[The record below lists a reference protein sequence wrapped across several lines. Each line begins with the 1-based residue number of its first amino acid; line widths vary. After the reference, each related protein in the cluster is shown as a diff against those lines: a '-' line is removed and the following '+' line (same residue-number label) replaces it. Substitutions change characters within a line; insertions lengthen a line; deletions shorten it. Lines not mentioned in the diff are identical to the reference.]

1 MVVGVSVKVAVG
13 VGLKVAVG
21 VRLKVAVELG
31 AKDGLV
37 GVNVGVS
44 TGVVGGRVLVPVGV
58 GVWVAAE
65 ARVAVT
71 EAVGNGAVPPPP
83 LLQAW
88 QVSTR
93 RTRKPRKA
101 CHCPLHPMAI
111 T

>member
-13 VGLKVAVG
+13 VG
-21 VRLKVAVELG
+21 LKVAVELG

-44 TGVVGGRVLVPVGV
+44 TGVVGGRVLVPVGA
-58 GVWVAAE
+58 GVRVAAE